1 MAEKFLDREGV
12 KTLLQG
18 INDAFA
24 LKTDVKNYDS
34 DITNL
39 NERFS
44 DIEVTSNSQAQDIAN
59 LDGRV
64 LSVAEIKELIKKTY
78 DELAFG
84 KYIVAD
90 KASVLNALSQI
101 EESGSLVLEENL
113 DMGNQVM
120 SIPEGKSIV
129 LDLGGKELNLN
140 SSGNVGLI
148 QVSGNLTVEN
158 GEINATKRAISV
170 YSGGSV
176 TIGEGAKIV
185 AGDCAITANGAGS
198 EIIMENGEVTAQEAG
213 LLVTTGAKATVNG
226 GKITGLDNSPI
237 MGNGSKGQG
246 DVEIV
251 MNGGELIAN
260 IQSAG
265 YVACG
270 VYMPNSGS
278 FTMNGG
284 SIVANGGAGVV
295 ARGGVTTINGGSIIT
310 TAHPTLETGKVG
322 DSRVVVPCS
331 AIVYDKNSKYPAM
344 DSLQVIIGA
353 NAQLQGAY
361 EDISI
366 ISDEENPNIID
377 NREALPEE

>member
-18 INDAFA
+18 INNAYAKKAEIKDYDA
-24 LKTDVKNYDS
+24 
-34 DITNL
+34 
-39 NERFS
+39 
-44 DIEVTSNSQAQDIAN
+44 DIADLN
-59 LDGRV
+59 GRV
-64 LSVAEIKELIKKTY
+64 LSAEAIKELIKKTY

-84 KYIVAD
+84 KYIVTD
-90 KASVLNALSQI
+90 KASVLNALTQI
-101 EESGSLVLEENL
+101 EENGSLILEENL
-113 DMGNQVM
+113 DMGNQIVN
-120 SIPEGKSIV
+120 IPEGKSIV
-129 LDLGGKELNLN
+129 LDLSGKELDL
-140 SSGNVGLI
+140 GAAGAGI
-148 QVSGNLTVEN
+148 QVMGHLTVEN
-158 GEINATKRAISV
+158 GKINATKRAIAAFQ
-170 YSGGSV
+170 GGSI
-176 TIGEGAKIV
+176 TIGEGAEIV
-185 AGDCAITANGAGS
+185 AGDCAVTATGAGS
-198 EIIMENGEVTAQEAG
+198 EIIVENGEVTAQEAG
-213 LLVTTGAKATVNG
+213 LLITTGAKATING

-246 DVEIV
+246 DIEIV

-284 SIVANGGAGVV
+284 SIIANGGAGVV
-295 ARGGVTTINGGSIIT
+295 ARGGVTTINGGSIVT

-322 DSRVVVPCS
+322 DSRIVVPCS

-344 DSLQVIIGA
+344 DTLQVIIGA
-353 NAQLQGAY
+353 DAQLQGAH

-377 NREALPEE
+377 NREVLPAQ